1 MTDARAQATNLPVS
15 GCLYVVVAP
24 SGAGKSS
31 LVNALLEREP
41 DIGLSISF
49 TTRPPR
55 PGEESGREYFFVSRE
70 QFAAMV
76 GRDEFLE
83 HAEVYGNLY
92 GTSRLWIEETR
103 AHGSDVLLEID
114 WQGARAVKKLFP
126 DMTYIYILPP
136 SIEVLRERLVRR
148 GKDSRD
154 VIAKRLA
161 AAREDLKHVHE
172 ADYVIINEDF
182 SVALTDLQSVVRAL
196 RVTAARQLRLYAQL
210 VS

>member
-1 MTDARAQATNLPVS
+1 MNRPVS
-15 GCLYVVVAP
+15 GCLYVIVAP

-41 DIGLSISF
+41 DIGLSISY
-49 TTRPPR
+49 TTRKPR
-55 PGEESGREYFFVSRE
+55 SGEESGREYFFVRRE
-70 QFAAMV
+70 EFDAMV
-76 GRDEFLE
+76 NRGEFLE

-92 GTSRLWIEETR
+92 GTSRIWIEKTR
-103 AHGSDVLLEID
+103 AKGSDVLLEID
-114 WQGARAVKKLFP
+114 WQGARAVKKLFR

-136 SIEVLRERLVRR
+136 SIEVLRERLVKR
-148 GKDSRD
+148 GKDAKE
-154 VIAKRLA
+154 VIERRLA

-196 RVTAARQLRLYAQL
+196 RVTAARQLKLHAKL
-210 VS
+210 IS

>member
-1 MTDARAQATNLPVS
+1 MNRPVS
-15 GCLYVVVAP
+15 GCLYVIVAP

-41 DIGLSISF
+41 DIGLSISY
-49 TTRPPR
+49 TTRKPR
-55 PGEESGREYFFVSRE
+55 PGEESGREYFFVRRE
-70 QFAAMV
+70 EFDAMV
-76 GRDEFLE
+76 NRGEFLE

-92 GTSRLWIEETR
+92 GTSRIWIEKTR
-103 AHGSDVLLEID
+103 AKGSDVLLEID
-114 WQGARAVKKLFP
+114 WQGARAVKKLFR

-136 SIEVLRERLVRR
+136 SIEVLRERLVKR
-148 GKDSRD
+148 GKDAKE
-154 VIAKRLA
+154 VIERRLA

-196 RVTAARQLRLYAQL
+196 RVTAARQLKLHAKL
-210 VS
+210 IS

>member
-1 MTDARAQATNLPVS
+1 MTEPNATTTKPPVS
-15 GCLYVVVAP
+15 GCFYVVVAP

-41 DIGLSISF
+41 DIGLSISY

-70 QFAAMV
+70 EFGAMV
-76 GRDEFLE
+76 ARGEFLE

-92 GTSRLWIEETR
+92 GTSRLWIEKTR
-103 AHGSDVLLEID
+103 ANGSDVLLEID

-136 SIEVLRERLVRR
+136 SIEVLRERLVKR
-148 GKDSRD
+148 GKDAKE
-154 VIAKRLA
+154 VIERRLA

-196 RVTAARQLRLYAQL
+196 RVTAARQLKLHAKL
-210 VS
+210 IS

>member
-1 MTDARAQATNLPVS
+1 MNRPVS
-15 GCLYVVVAP
+15 GCLYVIVAP

-41 DIGLSISF
+41 DIGLSISY
-49 TTRPPR
+49 TTRKPR
-55 PGEESGREYFFVSRE
+55 PGEESGREYFFVRRE
-70 QFAAMV
+70 EFDAMV
-76 GRDEFLE
+76 NRGEFLE

-92 GTSRLWIEETR
+92 GTSRIWIEKTR
-103 AHGSDVLLEID
+103 ARGSDVLLEID
-114 WQGARAVKKLFP
+114 WQGARAVKKLFR

-136 SIEVLRERLVRR
+136 SIEVLRERLVKR
-148 GKDSRD
+148 GKDAKE
-154 VIAKRLA
+154 VIERRLA

-196 RVTAARQLRLYAQL
+196 RVTAARQLKLHAKL
-210 VS
+210 IS

>member
-1 MTDARAQATNLPVS
+1 MTDANAPATNPPVS
-15 GCLYVVVAP
+15 GCLYVIVAP

-31 LVNALLEREP
+31 LVNALLERER
-41 DIGLSISF
+41 DIGLSISY

-55 PGEESGREYFFVSRE
+55 PGEESGREYFFVSCE
-70 QFAAMV
+70 EFGAMV
-76 GRDEFLE
+76 SRGEFLE

-92 GTSRLWIEETR
+92 GTSRLWIEKTR
-103 AHGSDVLLEID
+103 ANGSDVLLEID

-136 SIEVLRERLVRR
+136 SIPVLRERLVKR
-148 GKDSRD
+148 GKDSKE
-154 VIAKRLA
+154 VIERRLA
-161 AAREDLKHVHE
+161 EAREDLKHVHE
-172 ADYVIINEDF
+172 SDYVIINEDF

-196 RVTAARQLRLYAQL
+196 RVTATRQLRLHALL

>member
-1 MTDARAQATNLPVS
+1 MNSPVS
-15 GCLYVVVAP
+15 GCLYVIVAP

-41 DIGLSISF
+41 DIGLSIST

-70 QFAAMV
+70 QFAEMIKR
-76 GRDEFLE
+76 GEFLE
-83 HAEVYGNLY
+83 HAEVYGNFY
-92 GTSRLWIEETR
+92 GTSRRWIEKTR
-103 AHGSDVLLEID
+103 GKGSDVLLEID
-114 WQGARAVKKLFP
+114 WQGARAVKKLFR

-136 SIEVLRERLVRR
+136 SIEMLRERLVKR
-148 GKDSRD
+148 GKDTKE
-154 VIAKRLA
+154 VIERRLA

-182 SVALTDLQSVVRAL
+182 GVALTDLQSVVRAL
-196 RVTAARQLRLYAQL
+196 RVTAARQLRLHAQL
-210 VS
+210 IS